1 MALVCS
7 CVWAGAR
14 LHAQQRTYRRLREAG
29 VRVAIGGDYGFRAT
43 PQGGQAAD
51 LGYFVEHFGY
61 SAVEAL
67 ECGTCVLA
75 PLTMTRRFCGCSHT
89 AGVGVHDM

>member
-1 MALVCS
+1 M
-7 CVWAGAR
+7 
-14 LHAQQRTYRRLREAG
+14 
-29 VRVAIGGDYGFRAT
+29 RVAIGGDYGFRAT

-75 PLTMTRRFCGCSHT
+75 PLTVTWLAGLAVAVALTRPPL
-89 AGVGVHDM
+89 A